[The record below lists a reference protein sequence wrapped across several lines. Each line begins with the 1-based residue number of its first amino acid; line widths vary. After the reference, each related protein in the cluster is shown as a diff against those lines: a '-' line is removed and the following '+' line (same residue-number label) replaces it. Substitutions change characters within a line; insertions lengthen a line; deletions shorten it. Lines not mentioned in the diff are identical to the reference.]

1 MSERGNGMALMQN
14 NAVEVDDA
22 QQNRY
27 LTFLLGEETY
37 GIAIGNVIEIIG
49 VLPVT
54 PLPGAPDYLKGIMN
68 LRGKIVPVID
78 VRLKF
83 KKAAVEYTERTCI
96 VVVEVQEMTV
106 GLIIDEV
113 SEVLTIEAQ
122 DIVPP
127 PSLKESQSN
136 YIDGISST
144 DGKVKLLL
152 DCAALLYQ

>member
-1 MSERGNGMALMQN
+1 MAFVQN
-14 NAVEVDDA
+14 NAAAETDDT

-27 LTFLLGEETY
+27 LTFLLGEEVY
-37 GIAIGNVIEIIG
+37 GIAIGDVIEIIG

-54 PLPGAPDYLKGIMN
+54 PLPKAPDYLKGIMN

-83 KKAAVEYTERTCI
+83 KKPAAKYTERTCI

-106 GLIIDEV
+106 GLLIDEV
-113 SEVLTIEAQ
+113 SEVLTIESR

-127 PSLKESQSN
+127 PALKDSRSN
-136 YIDGISST
+136 YISGVSNT
-144 DGKVKLLL
+144 GGKVKLLL
-152 DCAALLYQ
+152 DCSALLYE

>member
-1 MSERGNGMALMQN
+1 MAFMQN
-14 NAVEVDDA
+14 NAVAEAEDT

-27 LTFLLGEETY
+27 LTFLLGEEVY

-83 KKAAVEYTERTCI
+83 KKTAVEYTERTCI

-106 GLIIDEV
+106 GLLIDEV
-113 SEVLTIEAQ
+113 SEVLTIDAQ
-122 DIVPP
+122 DVVPP
-127 PSLKESQSN
+127 PSMKDVHSK
-136 YIDGISST
+136 YISGISRT
-144 DGKVKLLL
+144 DEKVKMLL
-152 DCAALLYQ
+152 DCAALLYE

>member
-1 MSERGNGMALMQN
+1 MALVKHDV
-14 NAVEVDDA
+14 ALEADT

-27 LTFLLGEETY
+27 LTFLLGEEIY

-49 VLPVT
+49 ILPVT

-68 LRGKIVPVID
+68 LRGKIIPVID

-83 KKAAVEYTERTCI
+83 KKSAAEYDERTCI

-127 PSLKESQSN
+127 PSLKEAHSN
-136 YIDGISST
+136 YINGISRT

-152 DCAALLYQ
+152 DCAALLYE

>member
-1 MSERGNGMALMQN
+1 MAFIQN
-14 NAVEVDDA
+14 NAVAEAEDT

-27 LTFLLGEETY
+27 LTFLLGEEVY

-83 KKAAVEYTERTCI
+83 KKPAVEYTERTCI

-106 GLIIDEV
+106 GLLIDEV
-113 SEVLTIEAQ
+113 SEVLTIDAQ
-122 DIVPP
+122 DVVPP
-127 PSLKESQSN
+127 PSMKDVHSKYVS
-136 YIDGISST
+136 GISRM
-144 DGKVKLLL
+144 DEKVKLLL
-152 DCAALLYQ
+152 DCAALLYE

>member
-1 MSERGNGMALMQN
+1 MQN
-14 NAVEVDDA
+14 DVVVAEAEDT

-27 LTFLLGEETY
+27 LTFLLGEEVY

-83 KKAAVEYTERTCI
+83 KKPAVEYTERTCI

-106 GLIIDEV
+106 GLLIDEV
-113 SEVLTIEAQ
+113 SEVLSIDAQ
-122 DIVPP
+122 EIAPP
-127 PSLKESQSN
+127 PSLKDVRSRYVS
-136 YIDGISST
+136 GISKT

-152 DCAALLYQ
+152 DCAALLYE

>member
-1 MSERGNGMALMQN
+1 MAFMQN
-14 NAVEVDDA
+14 NAVAEAEDT

-27 LTFLLGEETY
+27 LTFLLGEEVY

-83 KKAAVEYTERTCI
+83 KKPAVEYTERTCI

-106 GLIIDEV
+106 GLLIDEV
-113 SEVLTIEAQ
+113 SEVLTIDAQ
-122 DIVPP
+122 DVVPP
-127 PSLKESQSN
+127 PSMKDVHSK
-136 YIDGISST
+136 YISGISRT
-144 DGKVKLLL
+144 DEKVKMLL
-152 DCAALLYQ
+152 DCAALLYE

>member
-1 MSERGNGMALMQN
+1 MALMQN
-14 NAVEVDDA
+14 DVVVAEAEDT

-27 LTFLLGEETY
+27 LTFLLGEEVY

-83 KKAAVEYTERTCI
+83 KKPAVEYTERTCI

-106 GLIIDEV
+106 GLLIDEV
-113 SEVLTIEAQ
+113 SEVLSIDAQ
-122 DIVPP
+122 EIAPP
-127 PSLKESQSN
+127 PSLKDVRSRYVS
-136 YIDGISST
+136 GISKT

-152 DCAALLYQ
+152 DCAALLYE